1 MKDTLFLQFYNQIKG
16 AYYDLCNGYSDTY
29 DLCRSKGDFFWTEH
43 ETDRTKW
50 HDDTTYTSRQLPID
64 KGTVYISAIYVNH
77 LYQAYMWARAYPNIK
92 FVVGGPV
99 AAERMM
105 TEGKWN
111 PVYIEVDKNV
121 TLPEN
126 LNITGKSVEDWFDVP
141 NFSGKWKLD
150 IPKTVPADSKIYFS
164 YTLDNRCYW
173 KKCIYCNIALHAN
186 EVFRERKNID
196 CEFGDVD
203 HAGMKIV
210 RLNTGS
216 ITPKFLR
223 EALPALP
230 NRADLDY
237 RLFIRSGAMENRALE
252 DALKQLDG
260 EIPNLVLGFGMEFP
274 SNRMLKY
281 AGKGFNTD
289 ELLDFLNLSKAYG
302 LKINANFM
310 LGWNNLIEDDLKEL
324 ETFMQRMPED
334 AVTTA
339 QIRWLLAHP
348 FAQVHDTYEGEPT
361 WIGPFYEGFR
371 VAVDDQQKALNRQ
384 ALDIVKKYSRIK
396 NFAVQGLVSIRQYMQ

>member
-1 MKDTLFLQFYNQIKG
+1 MQDTLFLQFYNQIKG
-16 AYYDLCNGYSDTY
+16 SYYDLCNGYSDTY
-29 DLCRSKGDFFWTEH
+29 DLCLSKGDFYWTEH
-43 ETDRTKW
+43 ETDRRKW
-50 HDDTTYTSRQLPID
+50 HDDATYTSRTLPID
-64 KGTVYISAIYVNH
+64 RGTVYISAIYVNH
-77 LYQAYMWARAYPNIK
+77 LYQAYMWAKAYPQIE

-111 PVYIEVDKNV
+111 PVYIEVDKKV
-121 TLPEN
+121 ALPKN
-126 LNITGKSVEDWFDVP
+126 LTVTGKSVEDWFGVP

-150 IPKTVPADSKIYFS
+150 IPEDIPGESKIYFS

-173 KKCIYCNIALHAN
+173 RKCIYCNIALHAQ
-186 EVFRERKNID
+186 EVFRQRKRID
-196 CEFGDVD
+196 CEFADVD
-203 HAGMKIV
+203 HPGMKIV

-216 ITPKFLR
+216 ITPQFLR
-223 EALPALP
+223 EVLPVLP
-230 NRADLDY
+230 NRPDLDY
-237 RLFIRSGAMENRALE
+237 RMFIRSGTVETRALE
-252 DALKQLDG
+252 DALKQLNG
-260 EIPNLVLGFGMEFP
+260 NIPNLVLGFGMEFP

-281 AGKGFNTD
+281 AGKGFTTG

-310 LGWNNLIEDDLKEL
+310 LGWNNLIEEDLKEL
-324 ETFMQRMPED
+324 ESFMQQMPED

-348 FAQVHDTYEGEPT
+348 FAEVHDTYEGEPT

-371 VAVDDQQKALNRQ
+371 VIVDGEQKAFNRQ
-384 ALDIVKKYSRIK
+384 ALEIVKKYSRIK
-396 NFAVQGLVSIRQYMQ
+396 NFEVQGLVSIRQYMR

>member
-1 MKDTLFLQFYNQIKG
+1 MQDTLFLQFYNQIKG
-16 AYYDLCNGYSDTY
+16 SYYDLCNGYSDTY
-29 DLCRSKGDFFWTEH
+29 DLCLSKGDFYWTEH
-43 ETDRTKW
+43 ETDRRKW
-50 HDDTTYTSRQLPID
+50 HDDATYTSRTLPID
-64 KGTVYISAIYVNH
+64 RGTVYISAIYVNH
-77 LYQAYMWARAYPNIK
+77 LYQAYMWAKAYPQIE

-111 PVYIEVDKNV
+111 PVYIEVDKKV
-121 TLPEN
+121 ALPKN
-126 LNITGKSVEDWFDVP
+126 LTVTGKSVEDWFGVP

-150 IPKTVPADSKIYFS
+150 IPEDIPGESKIYFS

-173 KKCIYCNIALHAN
+173 RKCIYCNIALHAQ
-186 EVFRERKNID
+186 EVFRQRKRID
-196 CEFGDVD
+196 CEFADVD
-203 HAGMKIV
+203 HPGMKIV

-216 ITPKFLR
+216 ITPQFLR
-223 EALPALP
+223 EVLPALP
-230 NRADLDY
+230 NRPDLDY
-237 RLFIRSGAMENRALE
+237 RMFIRSGTVETRALE
-252 DALKQLDG
+252 DALKQLNG
-260 EIPNLVLGFGMEFP
+260 NIPNLVLGFGMEFP

-281 AGKGFNTD
+281 AGKGFTTG

-310 LGWNNLIEDDLKEL
+310 LGWNNLIEEDLKEL
-324 ETFMQRMPED
+324 ESFMQQMPED

-348 FAQVHDTYEGEPT
+348 FAEVHDTYEGEPT

-371 VAVDDQQKALNRQ
+371 VIVDGEQKAFNRQ
-384 ALDIVKKYSRIK
+384 ALEIVKKYSRIK
-396 NFAVQGLVSIRQYMQ
+396 NFEVQGLVSIRQYMR